1 MVRVDARRVSGSDPN
16 GYGIACRQKD
26 TRNYYWFN
34 ITNAG
39 WYGVNKRTNGKPV
52 RLVWPTPTTG
62 IISATSRNHIQVMCA
77 QAKGGGTRLVLW
89 VNGRQLVDKLD
100 DDGPLGP
107 GGDIGVF
114 GHNAGKGPSRWTFDY
129 LSVWKV

>member
-77 QAKGGGTRLVLW
+77 QAKGGGR
-89 VNGRQLVDKLD
+89 GSSC
-100 DDGPLGP
+100 G
-107 GGDIGVF
+107 
-114 GHNAGKGPSRWTFDY
+114 
-129 LSVWKV
+129 

>member
-39 WYGVNKRTNGKPV
+39 GYAVSKRMNGEHV

-62 IISATSRNHIQVMCA
+62 KISATSPNHIQVMCA
-77 QAKGGGTRLVLW
+77 QAKDGGTRLVLW
-89 VNGRQLVDKLD
+89 VNGHQLVDELD
-100 DDGPLGP
+100 RKRPLGP

-114 GHNAGKGPSRWTFDY
+114 VHNAGKGPSSWRFDNF
-129 LSVWKV
+129 SVWKV